1 MLPTVPPVRCITS
14 YCLEAG
20 PRTGTG
26 EAKIP
31 LSRAQAKLRTTGT
44 RVSTSLHLPFH
55 IAHYGSCPKLSPSCS
70 LAPVLETSQ
79 SLVPFVRTATCGTW
93 DYTYFTNEETGPEE
107 EIICPRSISEPV
119 VKLRLKCKFCLL
131 RSPCSRHREI
141 CLPPSLLLPRPSRST
156 PSPSPLGLPLSSEG
170 RGLISGPQHSA
181 PNTADG
187 SHGLLCL
194 DARKPSGVVTR

>member
-119 VKLRLKCKFCLL
+119 VKI
-131 RSPCSRHREI
+131 EMQV
-141 CLPPSLLLPRPSRST
+141 LPPSKPMLSSSGDLPPSQPPPPQTLQVRAVSIAAGSPSVIRGKGSDKRPSALST
-156 PSPSPLGLPLSSEG
+156 
-170 RGLISGPQHSA
+170 QHS
-181 PNTADG
+181 DG
-187 SHGLLCL
+187 SHGLLYL